1 MKYRVMA
8 AVVLFLHLT
17 GALAYGQSISTDS
30 DFIADFGD
38 VPLMNGLT
46 ELDDERVIFDTEAG
60 TIAETV
66 LVGNIKGAEILAFY
80 MQSLK
85 QLGWQKL
92 EAGHSTS
99 RWTFIRD
106 KQVLS
111 LRLFDSN
118 GTKSLLVHLEP
129 GN

>member
-1 MKYRVMA
+1 MKYKGIV
-8 AVVLFLHLT
+8 AVILLVYSLS
-17 GALAYGQSISTDS
+17 GQVYGKSLSGDS
-30 DFIADFGD
+30 DFITDFGD
-38 VPLMNGLT
+38 VPLMKGLT

-66 LVGNIKGAEILAFY
+66 LVGKVKAADIQAFY
-80 MQSLK
+80 EESLK
-85 QLGWQKL
+85 QLGWIKI
-92 EAGHSTS
+92 EAGHSAS

-111 LRLFDSN
+111 LRLFDSA

-129 GN
+129 GK

>member
-1 MKYRVMA
+1 MKYSFIATIMS
-8 AVVLFLHLT
+8 VLLIAGLPAT
-17 GALAYGQSISTDS
+17 AQEAQSDS

-38 VPLMNGLT
+38 VPLMKGLT
-46 ELDDERVIFDTEAG
+46 ELEEERVIFDTEAG

-66 LVGNIKGAEILAFY
+66 LTGKLKANDILDFY
-80 MQSLK
+80 SESLK
-85 QLGWQKL
+85 QLGWRKL
-92 EAGHSTS
+92 KAGSSSHRLSFS
-99 RWTFIRD
+99 RDR
-106 KQVLS
+106 QVLS

>member
-1 MKYRVMA
+1 MKYIVMA
-8 AVVLFLHLT
+8 AVVLFLHST
-17 GALAYGQSISTDS
+17 SALAYGQSLSTDS

-66 LVGNIKGAEILAFY
+66 LVGNVKGADILTFY
-80 MQSLK
+80 KQSLK
-85 QLGWQKL
+85 QLGWEKL
-92 EAGHSTS
+92 EAGHSAS

-129 GN
+129 RN

>member
-1 MKYRVMA
+1 MKYKGIIAVMLL
-8 AVVLFLHLT
+8 VCSLGGQV
-17 GALAYGQSISTDS
+17 YGKSLGSDS
-30 DFIADFGD
+30 DFITDFGD
-38 VPLMNGLT
+38 VPLMKGLT
-46 ELDDERVIFDTEAG
+46 ELEDERVIFDTEAG

-66 LVGNIKGAEILAFY
+66 LVGKVSAADIQTFYAE
-80 MQSLK
+80 SLK
-85 QLGWQKL
+85 QLGWEKI
-92 EAGHSTS
+92 EAGHSAS

-129 GN
+129 GK